1 MALETPPESSL
12 LSTVPFQGRNHF
24 VPLLEGTKMCL
35 SCCYLLS
42 YCLCLPSS
50 PINGSFVS
58 LAFYLLVYLSFFGVP
73 SLKIS
78 NVPLGFRQLKPFAY
92 LWMTMNQ
99 DEADEGKEYRATC
112 FCCSARVTYPFPL
125 SSNPSILALP
135 PHLVFTRALLL
146 FGCSSHLHGC
156 WLY

>member
-92 LWMTMNQ
+92 LCLWMTMNQ

-112 FCCSARVTYPFPL
+112 FCCSARVNYPFLL
-125 SSNPSILALP
+125 SSNP
-135 PHLVFTRALLL
+135 F
-146 FGCSSHLHGC
+146 
-156 WLY
+156 